1 MAVEVCVDDDKRDN
15 TSSVAVSP
23 EKQHQLQPG
32 RLAWASSSALTDCS
46 VCLEAYR
53 NGDRV
58 CRLPC
63 AHAFHAA
70 VRRPSRESNKYRMI
84 KKSKKE
90 TRPREMKSDEAVS
103 HVFK

>member
-1 MAVEVCVDDDKRDN
+1 MIYRQAAAAAAAAATAAPVLGIDEGKRDG
-15 TSSVAVSP
+15 SGAAAALSP
-23 EKQHQLQPG
+23 EKQTQQQLQQE
-32 RLAWASSSALTDCS
+32 RCAWASSSALTDCS

-70 VRRPSRESNKYRMI
+70 VSVRE
-84 KKSKKE
+84 
-90 TRPREMKSDEAVS
+90 EAVS
-103 HVFK
+103 RL

>member
-1 MAVEVCVDDDKRDN
+1 MDGDKQDN
-15 TSSVAVSP
+15 NSSVAVSP
-23 EKQHQLQPG
+23 EKQHHCPHG
-32 RLAWASSSALTDCS
+32 RFAWASSSALTDCS

-70 VRRPSRESNKYRMI
+70 VRGGSRANLDRS
-84 KKSKKE
+84 
-90 TRPREMKSDEAVS
+90 
-103 HVFK
+103 

>member
-1 MAVEVCVDDDKRDN
+1 MDGAKSDSG
-15 TSSVAVSP
+15 SSSSSAAAASP
-23 EKQHQLQPG
+23 EKHPQIYQQG
-32 RLAWASSSALTDCS
+32 RFAWASSSALTDCS

-70 VRRPSRESNKYRMI
+70 VSGLSERARERAKQFALSRGRGA
-84 KKSKKE
+84 
-90 TRPREMKSDEAVS
+90 RE
-103 HVFK
+103 